1 MQIVSSTLTLASSR
15 QFMRSEVEVQR
26 LGAALAPASRPGG
39 PSVPARAVTPPRGPA
54 PPASALPEPAVEGR
68 TGAEGIEAAS
78 EAATNDPQ
86 LRLLVRLIEALTGR
100 SLSALRLSDN
110 AADADAP
117 PRREQAP
124 APQSAGGRELAW
136 RFERHAILQESETT
150 QVVAEGRVLTADGR
164 EVSFRL
170 AAQMS
175 RHYLEVS
182 SQSLQ
187 LEAAQRKDPLVLDF
201 AGTAAQL
208 GDRRFEFDLDA
219 DGQSES
225 LPALLR
231 GSGFLVFDHNGNGL
245 ADDGSELFG
254 ARSGNGFAELA
265 RLDEDGNGWIDA
277 GDGAFAKL
285 RIGFIGAQ
293 GIEPL
298 VGLGPLGVAAIGLAH
313 VDSRFDLRGAGNS
326 DLGQVRSSGVYLRDD
341 GAVGLA
347 QQIDLSV

>member
-1 MQIVSSTLTLASSR
+1 VAAPGVAPSA
-15 QFMRSEVEVQR
+15 EVR
-26 LGAALAPASRPGG
+26 ATAPLRAAAPSAVPASE
-39 PSVPARAVTPPRGPA
+39 PA
-54 PPASALPEPAVEGR
+54 PTASA
-68 TGAEGIEAAS
+68 GAEGIEAAS
-78 EAATNDPQ
+78 EAAAKDPQ

-100 SLSALRLSDN
+100 SLSSLRISEAAAETDATVLRAPRSEPQAAGDRGLAL
-110 AADADAP
+110 
-117 PRREQAP
+117 
-124 APQSAGGRELAW
+124 
-136 RFERHAILQESETT
+136 RFERHAILYESETT

-164 EVSFRL
+164 EISFRIAL
-170 AAQMS
+170 QMS
-175 RHYLEVS
+175 RQYLQVS

-187 LEAAQRKDPLVLDF
+187 LDAAQRKDPLVLDF

-208 GDRRFEFDLDA
+208 GNQRFEFDLDA

-231 GSGFLVFDHNGNGL
+231 GSGFLVFDRNGNGV

-254 ARSGNGFAELA
+254 ARSGNGFADLA

-277 GDGAFAKL
+277 GDSAFAKL
-285 RIGFIGAQ
+285 GIGFVGAQ

-298 VGLGPLGVAAIGLAH
+298 VGLEPLGVAAIGLAH